1 MKLTEL
7 HRDQK
12 IIVQLMWGEQKIEF
26 SSEVI
31 EREDDVVYVTP
42 YIHNGSV
49 LKLHVNGDKG
59 IVCNLFTD
67 DSSTGQRVSWRGVEL
82 TTAERNGRTVYG
94 LKTFGFN
101 NLSNLDDRRMHTRV
115 PMQLMAQL
123 YDGIQTEGI
132 RIIIRDIS
140 DTGIS
145 FYAPESFEQKTAQVT
160 VAFEDKIDEREFNI
174 KVECAISRIEH
185 ENGHI
190 LAGCRLVGENKNY
203 QIYGLIKRLKSKGK

>member
-26 SSEVI
+26 PSEVI

-145 FYAPESFEQKTAQVT
+145 FYAPESFEQKTAQVI

-174 KVECAISRIEH
+174 KVECAISRIER